1 MHKLRSLSQQKI
13 SLFIALYL
21 GILLNL
27 PIFFRRYGQLHYNNV
42 LSIAVEMLACF
53 ALVYFLTLLLS
64 FTGKTIFRVLLSVIV
79 VSSVAASYYMILF
92 NVDIGYGILAAA
104 LASDSIDLSKE
115 SIGTHFAGWVVL
127 FSLLP
132 LVLLWASKM
141 PGAALKETRPK
152 GLLKK
157 VVLLIAAG
165 LVCYLPQLSLRLDL
179 YDRVIDLVAEGVDL
193 EILVGDDI
201 PEQHIGKK
209 LAQHQRI
216 LCASPDYLKAHGVP
230 ESLEALTQ
238 HQCLVL
244 KERDNPFGIWSVTAE
259 GEEQRIRV
267 KGALS
272 SNSGEVVLQW
282 ALKHHGI
289 ILRSQWDVQPYLDSG
304 ELVQVLPAYSQPA
317 SVWAVYPTRLAESA
331 KLRVCVEFF
340 QQRFSQLLG

>member
-1 MHKLRSLSQQKI
+1 MTSERDRLPLAEDLRVFL
-13 SLFIALYL
+13 
-21 GILLNL
+21 
-27 PIFFRRYGQLHYNNV
+27 
-42 LSIAVEMLACF
+42 AV
-53 ALVYFLTLLLS
+53 VNKQS
-64 FTGKTIFRVLLSVIV
+64 F
-79 VSSVAASYYMILF
+79 
-92 NVDIGYGILAAA
+92 AAA
-104 LASDSIDLSKE
+104 ATELGQSPAYVSKRIQILEEALSARLLHRSTRGIRLTEEGERAQRWALRILDNFDQFIGDLSDSRTEPRGNVHICSSFGFGRCHVAPAVAELAE
-115 SIGTHFAGWVVL
+115 
-127 FSLLP
+127 
-132 LVLLWASKM
+132 
-141 PGAALKETRPK
+141 R
-152 GLLKK
+152 
-157 VVLLIAAG
+157 
-165 LVCYLPQLSLRLDL
+165 YPQLSLRLDL

-216 LCASPDYLKAHGVP
+216 LCASPDYLKAHGMP

>member
-1 MHKLRSLSQQKI
+1 MTSERDRLPLAEDLRVFL
-13 SLFIALYL
+13 
-21 GILLNL
+21 
-27 PIFFRRYGQLHYNNV
+27 
-42 LSIAVEMLACF
+42 AV
-53 ALVYFLTLLLS
+53 VNKQS
-64 FTGKTIFRVLLSVIV
+64 F
-79 VSSVAASYYMILF
+79 
-92 NVDIGYGILAAA
+92 AAA
-104 LASDSIDLSKE
+104 ATELGQSPAYVSKRIQILEEALSARLLHRSTRGIRLTEEGERAQRWALRILDNFDQFIGDLSDSRTEPRGNVHICSSFGFGRCHVAPAVAELAE
-115 SIGTHFAGWVVL
+115 
-127 FSLLP
+127 
-132 LVLLWASKM
+132 
-141 PGAALKETRPK
+141 R
-152 GLLKK
+152 
-157 VVLLIAAG
+157 
-165 LVCYLPQLSLRLDL
+165 YPQLSLRLDL

-244 KERDNPFGIWSVTAE
+244 KERDNPFGIWSVSAE

-304 ELVQVLPAYSQPA
+304 ELVQLLPAYSQPA

>member
-1 MHKLRSLSQQKI
+1 MTSERDRLPLAEDLRVFL
-13 SLFIALYL
+13 
-21 GILLNL
+21 
-27 PIFFRRYGQLHYNNV
+27 
-42 LSIAVEMLACF
+42 AV
-53 ALVYFLTLLLS
+53 VNKQS
-64 FTGKTIFRVLLSVIV
+64 F
-79 VSSVAASYYMILF
+79 
-92 NVDIGYGILAAA
+92 AAA
-104 LASDSIDLSKE
+104 ATELGQSPAYVSKRIQILEEALSARLLHRSTRGIRLTEEGERAQRWALRILDNFDQFIGDLSDSRTEPRGNVHICSSFGFGRCHVAPAVAELAE
-115 SIGTHFAGWVVL
+115 
-127 FSLLP
+127 
-132 LVLLWASKM
+132 
-141 PGAALKETRPK
+141 R
-152 GLLKK
+152 
-157 VVLLIAAG
+157 
-165 LVCYLPQLSLRLDL
+165 YPQLSLRLDL

-230 ESLEALTQ
+230 VSLEALTQ

>member
-1 MHKLRSLSQQKI
+1 MTSERDRLPLAEDLRVFL
-13 SLFIALYL
+13 
-21 GILLNL
+21 
-27 PIFFRRYGQLHYNNV
+27 
-42 LSIAVEMLACF
+42 AV
-53 ALVYFLTLLLS
+53 VNKQS
-64 FTGKTIFRVLLSVIV
+64 F
-79 VSSVAASYYMILF
+79 
-92 NVDIGYGILAAA
+92 AAA
-104 LASDSIDLSKE
+104 ATELGQSPAYVSKRIQILEEALSARLLHRSTRGIRLTEEGERAQRWALQILDNFDQFIGDLSDSRTEPRGNVHICSSFGFGRCHVAPAVAELAE
-115 SIGTHFAGWVVL
+115 
-127 FSLLP
+127 
-132 LVLLWASKM
+132 
-141 PGAALKETRPK
+141 R
-152 GLLKK
+152 
-157 VVLLIAAG
+157 
-165 LVCYLPQLSLRLDL
+165 YPQLSLRLDL

-304 ELVQVLPAYSQPA
+304 ELVQLLPAYSQPA

>member
-1 MHKLRSLSQQKI
+1 MTSERDRLPLAEDLRVFL
-13 SLFIALYL
+13 
-21 GILLNL
+21 
-27 PIFFRRYGQLHYNNV
+27 
-42 LSIAVEMLACF
+42 AV
-53 ALVYFLTLLLS
+53 VNKQS
-64 FTGKTIFRVLLSVIV
+64 F
-79 VSSVAASYYMILF
+79 
-92 NVDIGYGILAAA
+92 AAA
-104 LASDSIDLSKE
+104 ATELGQSPAYVSKRIQILEEALSARLLHRSTRGIRLTEEGERAQRWALRILDNFDQFIGDLSDSRTEPRGNVHICSSFGFGRCHVAPAVAELAE
-115 SIGTHFAGWVVL
+115 
-127 FSLLP
+127 
-132 LVLLWASKM
+132 
-141 PGAALKETRPK
+141 R
-152 GLLKK
+152 
-157 VVLLIAAG
+157 
-165 LVCYLPQLSLRLDL
+165 YPQLSLRLDL

-216 LCASPDYLKAHGVP
+216 LCASPDYLKANGVP

>member
-1 MHKLRSLSQQKI
+1 MNSERDRLPLAEDLRVFL
-13 SLFIALYL
+13 
-21 GILLNL
+21 
-27 PIFFRRYGQLHYNNV
+27 
-42 LSIAVEMLACF
+42 AV
-53 ALVYFLTLLLS
+53 VNKQS
-64 FTGKTIFRVLLSVIV
+64 F
-79 VSSVAASYYMILF
+79 
-92 NVDIGYGILAAA
+92 AAA
-104 LASDSIDLSKE
+104 ATELGQSPAYVSKRIQILEDALNARLLHRSTRGIRLTEEGARAQRWALQILDNFDQFIGDLSDSRTEPRGNVHICSSFGFGRCHVAPAVAELAE
-115 SIGTHFAGWVVL
+115 
-127 FSLLP
+127 
-132 LVLLWASKM
+132 
-141 PGAALKETRPK
+141 R
-152 GLLKK
+152 
-157 VVLLIAAG
+157 
-165 LVCYLPQLSLRLDL
+165 YPQLSLRLDL

-230 ESLEALTQ
+230 ELLEDLAQ

-244 KERDNPFGIWSVTAE
+244 KERDNPFGIWSVTAR

-304 ELVQVLPAYSQPA
+304 ELVQVLAAYSQPA
-317 SVWAVYPTRLAESA
+317 SVWAVYPMRLAESA

-340 QQRFSQLLG
+340 YQRFSQLFS

>member
-1 MHKLRSLSQQKI
+1 MTSERDRLPLAEDLRVFL
-13 SLFIALYL
+13 
-21 GILLNL
+21 
-27 PIFFRRYGQLHYNNV
+27 
-42 LSIAVEMLACF
+42 AV
-53 ALVYFLTLLLS
+53 VNKQS
-64 FTGKTIFRVLLSVIV
+64 F
-79 VSSVAASYYMILF
+79 
-92 NVDIGYGILAAA
+92 AAA
-104 LASDSIDLSKE
+104 ATELGQSPAYVSKRIQILEEALSARLLHRSTRGIRLTEEGERAQRWALRILDNFDQFIGDLSDSRTEPRGNVHICSSFGFGRCHVAPAVAELAE
-115 SIGTHFAGWVVL
+115 
-127 FSLLP
+127 
-132 LVLLWASKM
+132 
-141 PGAALKETRPK
+141 R
-152 GLLKK
+152 
-157 VVLLIAAG
+157 
-165 LVCYLPQLSLRLDL
+165 YPQLSLRLDL

-244 KERDNPFGIWSVTAE
+244 KERDNPFGIWAVTAE

-304 ELVQVLPAYSQPA
+304 ELVQLLPAYSQPA

>member
-1 MHKLRSLSQQKI
+1 MTSERDRLPLAEDLRVFL
-13 SLFIALYL
+13 
-21 GILLNL
+21 
-27 PIFFRRYGQLHYNNV
+27 
-42 LSIAVEMLACF
+42 AV
-53 ALVYFLTLLLS
+53 VNKQS
-64 FTGKTIFRVLLSVIV
+64 F
-79 VSSVAASYYMILF
+79 
-92 NVDIGYGILAAA
+92 AAA
-104 LASDSIDLSKE
+104 ATELGQSPAYVSKRIQILEEALSARLLHRSTRGIRLTEEGERAQRWALRILDNFDQFIGDLSDSRTEPRGNVHICSSFGFGRCHVAPAVAELAE
-115 SIGTHFAGWVVL
+115 
-127 FSLLP
+127 
-132 LVLLWASKM
+132 
-141 PGAALKETRPK
+141 R
-152 GLLKK
+152 
-157 VVLLIAAG
+157 
-165 LVCYLPQLSLRLDL
+165 YPQLSLRLDL

-230 ESLEALTQ
+230 VSLEALTQ

-331 KLRVCVEFF
+331 KLRVCVESF

>member
-1 MHKLRSLSQQKI
+1 MTSERDRLPLAEDLRVFL
-13 SLFIALYL
+13 
-21 GILLNL
+21 
-27 PIFFRRYGQLHYNNV
+27 
-42 LSIAVEMLACF
+42 AV
-53 ALVYFLTLLLS
+53 VNKQS
-64 FTGKTIFRVLLSVIV
+64 F
-79 VSSVAASYYMILF
+79 
-92 NVDIGYGILAAA
+92 AAA
-104 LASDSIDLSKE
+104 ATELGQSPAYVSKRIQILEEALSARLLHRSTRGIRLTEEGERAQRWALHILDNFDQFIGDLSDSRTEPRGNVHICSSFGFGRCHVAPAVAELAE
-115 SIGTHFAGWVVL
+115 
-127 FSLLP
+127 
-132 LVLLWASKM
+132 
-141 PGAALKETRPK
+141 R
-152 GLLKK
+152 
-157 VVLLIAAG
+157 
-165 LVCYLPQLSLRLDL
+165 YPQLSLRLDL

-216 LCASPDYLKAHGVP
+216 LCASPDYLQAHGVP
-230 ESLEALTQ
+230 ESLADLTQ

-244 KERDNPFGIWSVTAE
+244 KERDNPFGIWSVTAGE
-259 GEEQRIRV
+259 EEQRIRV

-304 ELVQVLPAYSQPA
+304 ELVQILPAYSQPA
-317 SVWAVYPTRLAESA
+317 SVWAVYPMRLAESA

>member
-1 MHKLRSLSQQKI
+1 MTSERDRLPLGEDLR
-13 SLFIALYL
+13 
-21 GILLNL
+21 
-27 PIFFRRYGQLHYNNV
+27 V
-42 LSIAVEMLACF
+42 
-53 ALVYFLTLLLS
+53 FLT
-64 FTGKTIFRVLLSVIV
+64 V
-79 VSSVAASYYMILF
+79 VKKQSC
-92 NVDIGYGILAAA
+92 AAA
-104 LASDSIDLSKE
+104 ATELRQSPACVSKRVQILEEALSARLLHRSTRGIRLTEEGERAQRWALQILDNFDQFIGDLSDSRTEPRGNVHICSSFGFGRCHVAPAVAELAE
-115 SIGTHFAGWVVL
+115 
-127 FSLLP
+127 
-132 LVLLWASKM
+132 
-141 PGAALKETRPK
+141 R
-152 GLLKK
+152 
-157 VVLLIAAG
+157 
-165 LVCYLPQLSLRLDL
+165 YPQLSLRLDL

-244 KERDNPFGIWSVTAE
+244 KERDNPFGIWSVTTE

>member
-1 MHKLRSLSQQKI
+1 MTSERDRLPLAEDLRVFL
-13 SLFIALYL
+13 
-21 GILLNL
+21 
-27 PIFFRRYGQLHYNNV
+27 
-42 LSIAVEMLACF
+42 AV
-53 ALVYFLTLLLS
+53 VNKQS
-64 FTGKTIFRVLLSVIV
+64 F
-79 VSSVAASYYMILF
+79 
-92 NVDIGYGILAAA
+92 AAA
-104 LASDSIDLSKE
+104 ATELGQSPAYVSKRIQILEEALSARLLHRSTRGIRLTEEGERAQRWALQILDNFDQFIGDLSDSRTEPRGNVHICSSFGFGRCHVAPAVAELAE
-115 SIGTHFAGWVVL
+115 H
-127 FSLLP
+127 
-132 LVLLWASKM
+132 
-141 PGAALKETRPK
+141 
-152 GLLKK
+152 
-157 VVLLIAAG
+157 
-165 LVCYLPQLSLRLDL
+165 YPQLNLRLDL

-216 LCASPDYLKAHGVP
+216 LCASPDYLQAHGVP
-230 ESLEALTQ
+230 ESLEDLTE

>member
-1 MHKLRSLSQQKI
+1 MTSERDRLPLAEDLRVFL
-13 SLFIALYL
+13 
-21 GILLNL
+21 
-27 PIFFRRYGQLHYNNV
+27 
-42 LSIAVEMLACF
+42 AV
-53 ALVYFLTLLLS
+53 VNKQS
-64 FTGKTIFRVLLSVIV
+64 F
-79 VSSVAASYYMILF
+79 
-92 NVDIGYGILAAA
+92 AAA
-104 LASDSIDLSKE
+104 ATELGQSPAYVSKRIQILEEALSARLLHRSTRGIRLTEEGERAQRWALQILDNFDQFIGDLSDSRTEPRGNVHICSSFGFGRCHVAPAVAELAE
-115 SIGTHFAGWVVL
+115 
-127 FSLLP
+127 
-132 LVLLWASKM
+132 
-141 PGAALKETRPK
+141 R
-152 GLLKK
+152 
-157 VVLLIAAG
+157 
-165 LVCYLPQLSLRLDL
+165 YPQLNLRLDL
-179 YDRVIDLVAEGVDL
+179 YDRVIDLVVEGVDL

-216 LCASPDYLKAHGVP
+216 LCASPDYLQAHGVP
-230 ESLEALTQ
+230 ESLEDLTE

>member
-1 MHKLRSLSQQKI
+1 MTSERDRLPLAEDLRVFL
-13 SLFIALYL
+13 
-21 GILLNL
+21 
-27 PIFFRRYGQLHYNNV
+27 
-42 LSIAVEMLACF
+42 AV
-53 ALVYFLTLLLS
+53 VNKQS
-64 FTGKTIFRVLLSVIV
+64 F
-79 VSSVAASYYMILF
+79 
-92 NVDIGYGILAAA
+92 AAA
-104 LASDSIDLSKE
+104 ATELGQSPAYVSKRIQILEEALSARLLHRSTRGIRLTEEGERAQRWALQILDNFDQFIGDLSDSRTEPRGNVHICSSFGFGRCHVAPAVAELAE
-115 SIGTHFAGWVVL
+115 
-127 FSLLP
+127 
-132 LVLLWASKM
+132 
-141 PGAALKETRPK
+141 R
-152 GLLKK
+152 
-157 VVLLIAAG
+157 
-165 LVCYLPQLSLRLDL
+165 YPQLSLRLDL

-209 LAQHQRI
+209 LSQHQRI

-304 ELVQVLPAYSQPA
+304 ELVQVLAAYSQPA

>member
-1 MHKLRSLSQQKI
+1 LPLAEDLRVFL
-13 SLFIALYL
+13 
-21 GILLNL
+21 
-27 PIFFRRYGQLHYNNV
+27 
-42 LSIAVEMLACF
+42 AV
-53 ALVYFLTLLLS
+53 VNKQS
-64 FTGKTIFRVLLSVIV
+64 F
-79 VSSVAASYYMILF
+79 
-92 NVDIGYGILAAA
+92 AAA
-104 LASDSIDLSKE
+104 ATELGQSPAYVSKRIQILEEALSARLLHRSTRGIRLTEEGERAQRWALQILDNFDQFIGDLSDSRTEPRGNVHICSSFGFGRCHVAPAVAELAE
-115 SIGTHFAGWVVL
+115 
-127 FSLLP
+127 
-132 LVLLWASKM
+132 
-141 PGAALKETRPK
+141 R
-152 GLLKK
+152 
-157 VVLLIAAG
+157 
-165 LVCYLPQLSLRLDL
+165 YPQLSLRLDL

-230 ESLEALTQ
+230 VSLEALTQ

-331 KLRVCVEFF
+331 KLRVCVESF

>member
-1 MHKLRSLSQQKI
+1 MTSERDRLPLAEDLRVFL
-13 SLFIALYL
+13 
-21 GILLNL
+21 
-27 PIFFRRYGQLHYNNV
+27 
-42 LSIAVEMLACF
+42 AV
-53 ALVYFLTLLLS
+53 VNKQS
-64 FTGKTIFRVLLSVIV
+64 F
-79 VSSVAASYYMILF
+79 
-92 NVDIGYGILAAA
+92 AAA
-104 LASDSIDLSKE
+104 ATELGQSPAYVSKRIQILEEALSARLLHRSTRGIRLTEEGERAQRWALRILDNFDQFIGDLSDSRTEPRGNVHICSSFGFGRCHVAPAVAELAE
-115 SIGTHFAGWVVL
+115 
-127 FSLLP
+127 
-132 LVLLWASKM
+132 
-141 PGAALKETRPK
+141 R
-152 GLLKK
+152 
-157 VVLLIAAG
+157 
-165 LVCYLPQLSLRLDL
+165 YPQLSLRLDL

-216 LCASPDYLKAHGVP
+216 LCASPDYLKANGVP

-304 ELVQVLPAYSQPA
+304 ELVQVLAAYSQPA

>member
-1 MHKLRSLSQQKI
+1 MTSERDRLPLAEDLRVFL
-13 SLFIALYL
+13 
-21 GILLNL
+21 
-27 PIFFRRYGQLHYNNV
+27 
-42 LSIAVEMLACF
+42 AV
-53 ALVYFLTLLLS
+53 VNKQS
-64 FTGKTIFRVLLSVIV
+64 F
-79 VSSVAASYYMILF
+79 
-92 NVDIGYGILAAA
+92 AAA
-104 LASDSIDLSKE
+104 ATELGQSPAYVSKRIQILEEALSARLLHRSTRGIRLTEEGERAQRWALRILDNFDQFIGDLSDSRTEPRGNVHICSSFGFGRCHVAPAVAELAE
-115 SIGTHFAGWVVL
+115 
-127 FSLLP
+127 
-132 LVLLWASKM
+132 
-141 PGAALKETRPK
+141 R
-152 GLLKK
+152 
-157 VVLLIAAG
+157 
-165 LVCYLPQLSLRLDL
+165 YPQLSLRLDL

-289 ILRSQWDVQPYLDSG
+289 FLRSQWDVQPYLDSG

>member
-1 MHKLRSLSQQKI
+1 MTSERDRLPLAEDLRVFL
-13 SLFIALYL
+13 
-21 GILLNL
+21 
-27 PIFFRRYGQLHYNNV
+27 
-42 LSIAVEMLACF
+42 AV
-53 ALVYFLTLLLS
+53 VNKQS
-64 FTGKTIFRVLLSVIV
+64 F
-79 VSSVAASYYMILF
+79 
-92 NVDIGYGILAAA
+92 AAA
-104 LASDSIDLSKE
+104 ATELGQSPAYVSKRIQILEEALSARLLHRSTRGIRLTEEGERAQRWALRILDNFDQFIGDLSDSRTEPRGNVHICSSFGFGRCHVAPAVAELAE
-115 SIGTHFAGWVVL
+115 
-127 FSLLP
+127 
-132 LVLLWASKM
+132 
-141 PGAALKETRPK
+141 R
-152 GLLKK
+152 
-157 VVLLIAAG
+157 
-165 LVCYLPQLSLRLDL
+165 YPQLSLRLDL

>member
-1 MHKLRSLSQQKI
+1 MTSERDRLPLAEDLRVFL
-13 SLFIALYL
+13 
-21 GILLNL
+21 
-27 PIFFRRYGQLHYNNV
+27 
-42 LSIAVEMLACF
+42 AV
-53 ALVYFLTLLLS
+53 VNKQS
-64 FTGKTIFRVLLSVIV
+64 F
-79 VSSVAASYYMILF
+79 
-92 NVDIGYGILAAA
+92 AAA
-104 LASDSIDLSKE
+104 ATELGQSPAYVSKRIQILEEALSARLLHRSTRGIRLTEEGERAQRWALRILDNFDQFIGDLSDSRTEPRGNVHICSSFGFGRCHVAPAVAELAE
-115 SIGTHFAGWVVL
+115 
-127 FSLLP
+127 
-132 LVLLWASKM
+132 
-141 PGAALKETRPK
+141 R
-152 GLLKK
+152 
-157 VVLLIAAG
+157 
-165 LVCYLPQLSLRLDL
+165 YPQLSLRLDL

-216 LCASPDYLKAHGVP
+216 LCASPDYLKANGVP

-289 ILRSQWDVQPYLDSG
+289 ILRAQWDVQPYLDSG
-304 ELVQVLPAYSQPA
+304 ELVQLLPAYSQPA